1 MSKTLVIVESPAK
14 AKTIAKY
21 LGSEYIVKSSV
32 GHIRDLPTGKSKSPI
47 KRNTIPKDLPEDE
60 KKRLTNAINIL
71 NESWN
76 KFSNLHGKVSDLK
89 IITLISLELQDSI
102 KDYEDKLKL
111 QRKNI
116 DLLKQETEEKS
127 NDLQNTI
134 KKVDQLNLEIEIK
147 DKEILKTESVL
158 DEINHEL
165 SQIKIKI
172 LANNDE

>member
-1 MSKTLVIVESPAK
+1 MP
-14 AKTIAKY
+14 
-21 LGSEYIVKSSV
+21 
-32 GHIRDLPTGKSKSPI
+32 DLEVTVFNQKLKLSYF
-47 KRNTIPKDLPEDE
+47 EDE
-60 KKRLTNAINIL
+60 KERLTSAIKTL
-71 NESWN
+71 NDSWN

-111 QRKNI
+111 QKKNI
-116 DLLKQETEEKS
+116 DLLKQEIEEKS

-134 KKVDQLNLEIEIK
+134 EKNNQLNLEIEIR
-147 DKEILKTESVL
+147 DKEILKIESVL

-172 LANNDE
+172 LAHNDE